1 MGFPNR
7 MIDEEKGEEEML
19 RSARNGHEAENAQQ
33 PVARPTAAKD
43 RPVSRNESPTNDTA
57 GARLAPL
64 HFRRA
69 VKHDAKVRLAITGPS
84 GSGKTYTLLKL
95 ATELGGPIAVVDTER
110 GSAEKYADLF
120 EFDTL
125 PLESF
130 SPDLVPQLIEAAVA
144 QGYRCLI
151 IDSLSHFWSGID
163 GELDQVEKVK
173 RRLRDNGFAAW
184 REVTPKHNRMIDAML
199 GAPIHILVSLRVKT
213 EWVIETDE
221 RTGKTKP
228 RKIGLQ
234 PVMRDGIEYEF
245 DICGDVDHEN
255 TLVITKSRCPKL
267 AGEVFPKPG
276 EQLAAILKEW
286 LEGAPIEMT
295 ADIERVREGIAPV
308 EPHPSTEKN
317 GAGPSQT
324 LTAISEELEAIW
336 KQMCSPRGVAKE
348 LEKLKAAIETLAGS
362 TGVAEFYRILRQ
374 YGAEN
379 PRRFR
384 SMQPA
389 RLCAKDLYVLL
400 ERLRANV
407 RDKELRLDLGPE
419 PGSVAVETVGQA
431 G

>member
-1 MGFPNR
+1 
-7 MIDEEKGEEEML
+7 ML
-19 RSARNGHEAENAQQ
+19 ISARNGHEAENAQQ
-33 PVARPTAAKD
+33 PVARPTAAQN
-43 RPVSRNESPTNDTA
+43 RSVSRNESQPNHTA
-57 GARLAPL
+57 GARVAPL
-64 HFRRA
+64 HFRKA

-130 SPDLVPQLIEAAVA
+130 SPDLVPRLIEAAVA
-144 QGYRCLI
+144 QGYRSLI
-151 IDSLSHFWSGID
+151 IDSLSHFWNGTD
-163 GELDQVEKVK
+163 GELDQVEQVK

-213 EWVIETDE
+213 EWVVETDL

-245 DICGDVDHEN
+245 DICGDMDHEN

-267 AGEVFPKPG
+267 AGGVFPKPG
-276 EQLAAILKEW
+276 EELAGVLKQW
-286 LEGAPIEMT
+286 LGGEPIEKT
-295 ADIERVREGIAPV
+295 ADMEEVREVQIALE
-308 EPHPSTEKN
+308 EPNPNAEKN
-317 GAGPSQT
+317 GIGASQP
-324 LTAISEELEAIW
+324 LTVINEELEAIW
-336 KQMCSPRGVAKE
+336 KRMCSPRGVANE
-348 LEKLKAAIETLAGS
+348 LEKLKAAIEPLAGS
-362 TGVAEFYRILRQ
+362 TGVAEYSRILRQ
-374 YGAEN
+374 HGAEN

-389 RLCAKDLYVLL
+389 RMCAKDLYVLL

-407 RDKELRLDLGPE
+407 RDKDQQLGP
-419 PGSVAVETVGQA
+419 GGQRKPSPRPSRRWDRR
-431 G
+431 GERWRTNS